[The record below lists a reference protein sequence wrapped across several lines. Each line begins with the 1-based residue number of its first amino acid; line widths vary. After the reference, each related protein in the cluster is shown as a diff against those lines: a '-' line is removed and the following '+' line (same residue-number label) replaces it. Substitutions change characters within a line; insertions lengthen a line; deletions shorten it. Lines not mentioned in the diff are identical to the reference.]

1 MLAVK
6 GADRDFDLYIDDLCS
21 AVVTVDGRPSG
32 AAPSFESS
40 SRILAIAAL
49 RLGGSSAPN
58 ARVPRHAR
66 VNVIPAA
73 KEWGLRIGGKVGQH
87 GVIRMPGP
95 CLPKAV
101 LYQAERHSDAGG
113 RLGKKTSR

>member
-1 MLAVK
+1 M
-6 GADRDFDLYIDDLCS
+6 
-21 AVVTVDGRPSG
+21 VDGGPSG
-32 AAPSFESS
+32 APPSFESS

-73 KEWGLRIGGKVGQH
+73 KEWGLRIGEKLVGM
-87 GVIRMPGP
+87 GLFP

>member
-1 MLAVK
+1 MLVVK

-21 AVVTVDGRPSG
+21 AVVTVDGGPSG
-32 AAPSFESS
+32 APESS

-73 KEWGLRIGGKVGQH
+73 KEWDLRIGEKLVGV
-87 GVIRMPGP
+87 G
-95 CLPKAV
+95 
-101 LYQAERHSDAGG
+101 
-113 RLGKKTSR
+113 